1 MVTAVVPVSDNA
13 LAAADADRLGARLAA
28 MPTRTLVLGALGVVL
43 LVATLLLYSV
53 YARLSSDEPG
63 RR

>member
-1 MVTAVVPVSDNA
+1 MLRAAPSRWIV
-13 LAAADADRLGARLAA
+13 LA
-28 MPTRTLVLGALGVVL
+28 TLGVVL